1 MINDFLSE
9 CRLCAKRTATP
20 KDDRP
25 KALLCPLPT
34 FPGRTPALP
43 GILSGCKYRECF
55 LIDNAL
61 LRFFII
67 VFVHNELVILMQ
79 ISVPLHRRKKMGA
92 RLRPIVTLKEKHDN
106 LETFP
111 NVEGTMKTVQQLS
124 NTNINDNQ
132 AAHHSDEQHI

>member
-1 MINDFLSE
+1 MINDLLSE

-25 KALLCPLPT
+25 KALRARCST
-34 FPGRTPALP
+34 FKGRTPALP
-43 GILSGCKYRECF
+43 SILKRCKYSECF
-55 LIDNAL
+55 LIDNTL

-67 VFVHNELVILMQ
+67 VFVHNECMVLMQ
-79 ISVPLHRRKKMGA
+79 TSVLLHRRKKMGA

-106 LETFP
+106 LETFL